1 MQFREGKI
9 PSPGTF
15 RLVLDRVSDYYGTDR
30 DAFTDLNDYQ
40 VYQVNAPYGDLD
52 EFSEYV
58 FVKKDTEL
66 AQKLDKTVGLGDD
79 PLAVII
85 TLDRKAFAHGVKH
98 FLITDYITEG
108 WFR

>member
-1 MQFREGKI
+1 VRFREGKI